1 MKFIF
6 WTARFFF
13 RVLTLASRQ
22 KRLSKNL
29 VISAGPKGWES
40 IEFKELYSTAVE
52 WLGADNVTA
61 VKYHPQIA
69 VREELKN
76 CSHYFYDP
84 RTGYDYFE
92 KPSRRWRRCIIR
104 AIKIGVICA
113 WRGIT
118 PIAYV
123 TDLNQSDWRNFS
135 FLVTATSGFVFCF
148 LSINSIDRRY
158 LQHSRITGPMPL
170 ALSYELSEKF
180 PVRLNTARQSLIS
193 FSGSLYEPRKTFIY
207 ELRDKCQTEGYDFV
221 INSRGPGGPRSS
233 DDQYWKELS
242 ESMFVVST
250 TTPSV
255 EGGVNCFGN
264 LRQMVYRFSEALL
277 TGACLISDVPD
288 GVERYFKPGE
298 DFVVADTADDVIE
311 ILHDFYRRPEF
322 YHNIARRGQSKA
334 QAMARCSFFWNSVN
348 TALGTES
355 IC

>member
-1 MKFIF
+1 MKLMFL
-6 WTARFFF
+6 AVRLVYSLLAFFPN
-13 RVLTLASRQ
+13 
-22 KRLSKNL
+22 KRYQGKKL
-29 VISAGPKGWES
+29 VISAGVKGWES
-40 IEFKELYSTAVE
+40 IEFKELYASAVE
-52 WLGADNVTA
+52 WLGADQVTA
-61 VKYHPQIA
+61 LEYHPQMR
-69 VREELKN
+69 VLDELRE

-84 RTGYDYFE
+84 RTGYDYAE
-92 KPSRRWRRCIIR
+92 EPSKRRRATFIR
-104 AIKIGVICA
+104 AIKIGIICA

-123 TDLNQSDWRNFS
+123 TDLHQSDWRNFS

-170 ALSYELSEKF
+170 ALSYELSKKF

-250 TTPSV
+250 TTPSA

-288 GVERYFKPGE
+288 GVERYFKPGQ

-334 QAMARCSFFWNSVN
+334 QAMARSSFFWNSVN